1 MKVTPLASALRR
13 HTRSEH
19 SKRHSGVLIAGCALL
34 LSTALVSRAAAQAT
48 NYTAKWLGSFSA
60 SEINAKGQAAGYIL
74 LNGGLKHAAI
84 YSGGKII
91 DLGVLPGGDSSQ
103 ATSINAGGVV
113 VGDSNTTGGV
123 THAFR
128 WVNGVMTDLGT
139 LPGGVESHA
148 ADINDA
154 GQIVGWGVTTRP
166 NTTWPSPDHAFIY
179 SGGVMKDLGNI
190 SSNFANFSH
199 AHAINAS
206 GDVVGW
212 GVNDNFE
219 THAFLYRGG
228 VMIDLGTLGGSES
241 RAHDISDNGT
251 VVGWSYTADDGEIL
265 AFKHMGGTMT
275 TIGKLT
281 GELGSSAKAI
291 NKLGDITG
299 SSIESG
305 SPAFILTPT
314 GGMTRLDSRVFGT
327 GWNLEDAVSIND
339 SGQILATGSQTW
351 TSSGSYLLT
360 PAPAGPEIEV
370 TQPATSSLVDGNSKK
385 SFGTVKVGRTGSAK
399 TFTITNAGSSK
410 LTGLAITMTGQ
421 QKGDF
426 VVSAPTK
433 TSLPPGSSTTFKVT
447 FKPRAKGTRN
457 AAIHIKSNDPNENP
471 FDIKLTGQGAN

>member
-1 MKVTPLASALRR
+1 MKVTSHASAV
-13 HTRSEH
+13 SPNKGPEH
-19 SKRHSGVLIAGCALL
+19 SKRHPGVFIAGCVLL
-34 LSTALVSRAAAQAT
+34 LSAASVSRAAAQST
-48 NYTAKWLGSFSA
+48 SYTAKWLGAFSA

-74 LNGGLKHAAI
+74 VGGGLKHAALW
-84 YSGGKII
+84 SGGKII

-103 ATSINAGGVV
+103 ATAINSGGVV
-113 VGDSNTTGGV
+113 VGDSTTTGGV

-128 WVNGVMTDLGT
+128 WANGVMTDLGT

-148 ADINDA
+148 TDINDA
-154 GQIVGWGVTTRP
+154 GQIVGWGATTQP
-166 NTTWPSPDHAFIY
+166 NTIWPSPDHAFIY

-190 SSNFANFSH
+190 SSIFANFSH

-228 VMIDLGTLGGSES
+228 VMTDLGTLGGSES

-265 AFKHMGGTMT
+265 AFKHAGGTMT
-275 TIGKLT
+275 TIGKLA

-291 NKLGDITG
+291 NKFGAITG
-299 SSIESG
+299 SSVESG
-305 SPAFILTPT
+305 SPAFVLTPT

-339 SGQILATGSQTW
+339 AGQILATGSQTW
-351 TSSGSYLLT
+351 ISSGSYLLT
-360 PAPAGPEIEV
+360 PAPAGAEIEV
-370 TQPATSSLVDGNSKK
+370 AQPATSSLVDGISKK
-385 SFGTVKVGRTGSAK
+385 SFGTVKVGRAGSAK
-399 TFTITNAGSSK
+399 TFTITNFGSSK
-410 LTGLAITMTGQ
+410 LTGLAVTKTGQ

-426 VVSAPTK
+426 VVTAPAK
-433 TSLPPGSSTTFKVT
+433 TSLAPGTSTTFKVT

-471 FDIKLTGQGAN
+471 FDIKLTGQGAK